1 MKIEKGIG
9 NMRTRDFLE
18 CMGNGKPIHQCE
30 EDNDYIE
37 DELNV
42 DGIPLPSVKFVNNV
56 KEVSN

>member
-30 EDNDYIE
+30 EENDYIE
-37 DELNV
+37 FALNV
-42 DGIPLPSVKFVNNV
+42 GEDLQWMKKYPKTFLIKI
-56 KEVSN
+56 

>member
-37 DELNV
+37 DALNIG
-42 DGIPLPSVKFVNNV
+42 DEKD
-56 KEVSN
+56 E